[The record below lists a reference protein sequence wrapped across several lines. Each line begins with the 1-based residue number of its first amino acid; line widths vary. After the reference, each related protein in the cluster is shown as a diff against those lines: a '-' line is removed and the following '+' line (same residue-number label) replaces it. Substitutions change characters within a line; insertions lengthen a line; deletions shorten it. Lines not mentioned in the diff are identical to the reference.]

1 MQVRDRVPEH
11 ENRVLRIIMNTQI
24 NLERVSWIVN
34 LRALVY
40 ISVIKCRK
48 NVQSV
53 FSETLAVEK
62 KVDGTK
68 LLFANIH
75 NSVWIGGP
83 DGREKGQDQDFQ
95 KTTEGETVK
104 GEKTQIEIDQRRRR
118 RHFRAGGYRKTRDA
132 PFGCSRGISFHFIFA
147 GHHGIRRAP
156 DGASQ
161 KR

>member
-1 MQVRDRVPEH
+1 MQVRDRIPEH

-40 ISVIKCRK
+40 ISVIKCWK

-68 LLFANIH
+68 L
-75 NSVWIGGP
+75 
-83 DGREKGQDQDFQ
+83 
-95 KTTEGETVK
+95 
-104 GEKTQIEIDQRRRR
+104 
-118 RHFRAGGYRKTRDA
+118 
-132 PFGCSRGISFHFIFA
+132 
-147 GHHGIRRAP
+147 
-156 DGASQ
+156 
-161 KR
+161 

>member
-1 MQVRDRVPEH
+1 
-11 ENRVLRIIMNTQI
+11 MNTQI

-68 LLFANIH
+68 L
-75 NSVWIGGP
+75 
-83 DGREKGQDQDFQ
+83 
-95 KTTEGETVK
+95 
-104 GEKTQIEIDQRRRR
+104 
-118 RHFRAGGYRKTRDA
+118 
-132 PFGCSRGISFHFIFA
+132 
-147 GHHGIRRAP
+147 
-156 DGASQ
+156 
-161 KR
+161 